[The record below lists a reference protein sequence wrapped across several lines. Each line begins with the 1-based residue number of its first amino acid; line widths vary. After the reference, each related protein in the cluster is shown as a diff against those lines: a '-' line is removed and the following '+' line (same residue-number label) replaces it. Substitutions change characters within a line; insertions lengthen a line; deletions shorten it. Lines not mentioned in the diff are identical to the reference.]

1 MQIPATIPTPSSPTQ
16 STSYTSLSQ
25 SRSKPDS
32 DYNPI
37 STSTPGKKS
46 SVLSLL
52 KGSTSRRSL
61 HADSKEAA
69 KELLQKAKDAEKEKE
84 KLAKVEKEKQKKDD
98 KDRSESRISVLMGR
112 KRGKVRVHIL
122 LLLP

>member
-1 MQIPATIPTPSSPTQ
+1 MPSSPTQ
-16 STSYTSLSQ
+16 SAASYNSLLQ
-25 SRSKPDS
+25 PRSKPDS
-32 DYNPI
+32 DYNPA

-52 KGSTSRRSL
+52 KGSSSRRSL

-69 KELLQKAKDAEKEKE
+69 KELQKTREAEREKEKE
-84 KLAKVEKEKQKKDD
+84 KERLAKAEKEKQKKEE

-112 KRGKVRVHIL
+112 KRGKVSWSFFYIHV
-122 LLLP
+122 